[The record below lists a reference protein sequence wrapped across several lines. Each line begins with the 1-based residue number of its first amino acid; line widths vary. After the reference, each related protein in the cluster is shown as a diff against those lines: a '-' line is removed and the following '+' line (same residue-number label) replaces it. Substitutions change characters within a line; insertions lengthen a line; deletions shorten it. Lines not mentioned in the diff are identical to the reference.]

1 MTLLCD
7 SDAFARPTAAPLP
20 TLDTDDWS
28 RRLIAPEPE
37 TLPATRVLF
46 AGGGTGGHLYPAVA
60 VARALQ
66 QLAPGSEALF
76 VGSARPLERKILAGA
91 EQEHRALPTAPWR
104 GLRGAPR
111 FAWEQARGLAASWRL
126 LGEWR
131 PDVVVGL
138 GGFPSL
144 GPALAARLRGV
155 PLALFEPNASA
166 GKANRLLSRLAREAY
181 VHFAETELACMR
193 VDTGTPVDERSLP
206 GRALTQ
212 AAARAALGLPAER
225 PVLLL
230 MGGSQ
235 GSRAINGWV
244 EQALAAGAGSPA
256 LSYLHLAGS
265 DEARDRLARAYTAA
279 GLRARVETF
288 LPGIGIAYR
297 AASLALVRGGGATL
311 AELLAAGV
319 PGVCVPMPGSA
330 DDHQRKNA
338 DAFVAMG
345 GVRWLEEQTLT
356 TDHFRELVDLA
367 QSPWQIEQHAQRAR
381 SAGRPNAAAVVARRL
396 VHLSNPQHPAA

>member
-1 MTLLCD
+1 MRR
-7 SDAFARPTAAPLP
+7 AR
-20 TLDTDDWS
+20 S
-28 RRLIAPEPE
+28 
-37 TLPATRVLF
+37 
-46 AGGGTGGHLYPAVA
+46 
-60 VARALQ
+60 Q
-66 QLAPGSEALF
+66 
-76 VGSARPLERKILAGA
+76 
-91 EQEHRALPTAPWR
+91 
-104 GLRGAPR
+104 
-111 FAWEQARGLAASWRL
+111 
-126 LGEWR
+126 
-131 PDVVVGL
+131 

-144 GPALAARLRGV
+144 GPALAARMRGI

-166 GKANRLLSRLAREAY
+166 GKANKLLSRLAREAY
-181 VHFAETELACMR
+181 VHFAETELGCMR

-212 AAARAALGLPAER
+212 ASARAALGLPADK

-265 DEARDRLARAYTAA
+265 EEARDQLARAYTQA

-345 GVRWLEEQTLT
+345 GVRWLEESTLT

-396 VHLSNPQHPAA
+396 VNLSNPQHPAA